1 MIQSFGELNINAYQ
15 PPRPEGVVLTRLFD
29 HEELRA
35 ELVVLPPHTAIPLH
49 THDHAHELFDVID
62 GSGVFVVSGVDFPGP
77 AGKCV
82 FVKAGT
88 PHAMRNDSDQ
98 PRAVARRLPAAHL
111 STPRGQ
117 AGGTGASQAAGAGS
131 VIGDRQTVNGE
142 QSPVD

>member
-15 PPRPEGVVLTRLFD
+15 PHQPEGVVLTRLFD

-35 ELVVLPPHTAIPLH
+35 ELVVLPPHSSVPLH

-62 GSGVFVVSGVDFPGP
+62 GQGTFLVNGVDFPGP

-98 PRAVARRLPAAHL
+98 PWTVRVTYQQRIYARHAGKLVGRAIRKRLGLA
-111 STPRGQ
+111 Q
-117 AGGTGASQAAGAGS
+117 
-131 VIGDRQTVNGE
+131 
-142 QSPVD
+142 

>member
-15 PPRPEGVVLTRLFD
+15 PHRPEGVVLTRLFE

-35 ELVVLPPHTAIPLH
+35 ELVVLPPRTAIPQH

-62 GSGVFVVSGVDFPGP
+62 GNGVFVVGGVDFPGP

-98 PRAVARRLPAAHL
+98 PWTVRVTYQQRIYPRHVGKLVGRAFRKRLRL
-111 STPRGQ
+111 
-117 AGGTGASQAAGAGS
+117 
-131 VIGDRQTVNGE
+131 E
-142 QSPVD
+142 Q